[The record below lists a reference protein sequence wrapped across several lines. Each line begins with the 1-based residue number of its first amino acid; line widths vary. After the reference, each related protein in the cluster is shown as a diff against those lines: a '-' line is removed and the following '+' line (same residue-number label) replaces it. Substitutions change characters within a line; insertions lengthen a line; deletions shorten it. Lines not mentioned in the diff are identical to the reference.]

1 MKLTRV
7 VRVLVLVMVAIFSE
21 LSVGAARAEVVLV
34 SIPRTGGQFD
44 IDLGAA
50 VDHIDSLSVSFRCQN
65 VTGIGCCTTMGDN
78 ICLNNATEITFDF
91 SSLRD
96 VMPRYYRVYDGEYG
110 ATLDFSAELDPNGIL
125 EDGRFSCGLHWTEDT
140 TWTYGYAYC
149 WGARSSV
156 FYFHEDP
163 VVRIVYGTGVPNE
176 SRAWG
181 SLKALYR

>member
-7 VRVLVLVMVAIFSE
+7 VRVFVLVLVAIFSD

-34 SIPRTGGQFD
+34 SIPRTGGEFE

-78 ICLNNATEITFDF
+78 VCLNNATEIRFDF

-96 VMPRYYRVYDGEYG
+96 VRPRYYRVYDGEYA

-125 EDGRFSCGLHWTEDT
+125 EDGRFSSDLHWTEDM

-149 WGARSSV
+149 WGDRSSV